1 MNLKI
6 EKFIFMKINFTLQ
19 KTPFKRMKRKLRI
32 GRIYLQ
38 NTCPVKKHIQKIQR
52 NQLKMGKKPKQTTY
66 QRKYTDDK

>member
-19 KTPFKRMKRKLRI
+19 KIPFKRMKRKLRI

-38 NTCPVKKHIQKIQR
+38 NTYPVKTHPK
-52 NQLKMGKKPKQTTY
+52 NTKKPTNNGQKT
-66 QRKYTDDK
+66 